1 MSGDM
6 VALASDRKLPRREML
21 LGRIVIGDFV
31 DRARDD
37 CKARR
42 EAIRHAQ
49 HWTRILIGLAARRRA
64 TFLDMQ
70 PLDCRFS

>member
-1 MSGDM
+1 M

-21 LGRIVIGDFV
+21 LGRIVIGDVV
-31 DRARDD
+31 DRARGH

-49 HWTRILIGLAARRRA
+49 HWTGILIGLAARRCA
-64 TFLDMQ
+64 KFLDMQ
-70 PLDCRFS
+70 PFDCRLS